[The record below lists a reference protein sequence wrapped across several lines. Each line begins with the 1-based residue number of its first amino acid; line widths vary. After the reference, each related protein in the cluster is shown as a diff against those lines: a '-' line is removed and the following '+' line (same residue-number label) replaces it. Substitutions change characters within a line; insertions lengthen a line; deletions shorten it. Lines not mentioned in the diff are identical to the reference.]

1 MVATDP
7 PKGLLGWLR
16 FLGLPSF
23 GAAPYQMIFIG
34 GFAVAIGLSMTVA
47 ALLFGFPVP
56 IWGPFGLFV
65 LGALGIFGG
74 IWRIK
79 DEPRIK

>member
-1 MVATDP
+1 MVATDR
-7 PKGLLGWLR
+7 PKRLRGWLR

-47 ALLFGFPVP
+47 ALFFGFPVP
-56 IWGPFGLFV
+56 VWGPFGLFA
-65 LGALGIFGG
+65 LGALGISGG

-79 DEPRIK
+79 DEAIIK